1 MDLYTWLPLLI
12 YIVLGMVFESLSMLL
27 LTVPIFFPLV
37 QSLGFDLVWFGIVV
51 VVVTEISLI
60 TPPVGMNVFVL
71 SAVLR
76 DVKASTIFKGVTP
89 FWCADI
95 VRLAL
100 ITLIPAI
107 SLFLPELLYRG

>member
-1 MDLYTWLPLLI
+1 MATDDLK
-12 YIVLGMVFESLSMLL
+12 
-27 LTVPIFFPLV
+27 
-37 QSLGFDLVWFGIVV
+37 VWFGILALIVV
-51 VVVTEISLI
+51 ELGLI

-95 VRLAL
+95 IRLAL
-100 ITLIPAI
+100 ITLFSSI
-107 SLFLPELLYRG
+107 SLFLPELLYR